1 MTTSNFFKS
10 IFIFFAILQAAVLAD
25 VLNLTDA
32 DFDKVVD
39 GSSNV
44 LVEFYAPWCGHCKNL
59 APEWK
64 IAGDTFQPGDDIVIA
79 AIDATANPKM
89 GEKFGIKGFPT
100 IKYFPKGKT
109 TAEEY
114 SGGRTAD
121 TIISWVNSK
130 VGLNRKLKSA
140 PTSVTVLTEQNFESV
155 VLTSKKHVLVEFY
168 APWCGHCKSLAPKY
182 EQLASVFAGD
192 KEVIIAK
199 VDATEEQGLG
209 TKYGV
214 SGYPTLKFFAPGSS
228 EPESYDGARELDDMV
243 NFINTNAGT
252 LRMADGGLLPDA
264 GRIADIDK
272 FITFNANIDATTVKN
287 IKDIVAGLSDK
298 AAENGKLYVAIAEK
312 VLAKGNEY
320 VAKEIQRLTK
330 MTKSSSVVPESKTN
344 FQLRINI
351 LNAFFKETV

>member
-1 MTTSNFFKS
+1 MTNSVVKR
-10 IFIFFAILQAAVLAD
+10 IYLFFAILQAVSVLAD
-25 VLNLTDA
+25 VVNLTDA

-64 IAGDTFQPGDDIVIA
+64 IAGETFQPGDDIIIA

-89 GEKFGIKGFPT
+89 GEKFGVKGFPT
-100 IKYFPKGKT
+100 IKYFPKGKA

-121 TIISWVNSK
+121 TIISWVNNK
-130 VGLNRKLKSA
+130 VGLNRKLKTA
-140 PTSVTVLTEQNFESV
+140 PTAVTVLTEQNFESIV
-155 VLTSKKHVLVEFY
+155 SSSNKHVLVEFY

-182 EQLASVFAGD
+182 EQLANVFAGD
-192 KEVIIAK
+192 KEVVIAK

-209 TKYGV
+209 TKYGI

-243 NFINTNAGT
+243 TFINTNAGT
-252 LRMADGGLLPDA
+252 LRTADGGLLPEA

-272 FITFNANIDATTVKN
+272 LITFNANIDAKTVQS
-287 IKDIVAGLSDK
+287 IKDIVGRLTGRATDH
-298 AAENGKLYVAIAEK
+298 GKLYVATAEK
-312 VLAKGNEY
+312 VLAKGNGY

-351 LNAFFKETV
+351 LNAFFKETA